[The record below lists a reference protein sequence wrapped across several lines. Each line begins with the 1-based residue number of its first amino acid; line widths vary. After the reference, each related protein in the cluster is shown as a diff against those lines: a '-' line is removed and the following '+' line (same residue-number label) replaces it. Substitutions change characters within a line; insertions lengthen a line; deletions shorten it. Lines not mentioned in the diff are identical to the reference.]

1 MSVRPGPAWALAAL
15 LVLLAVPAWG
25 LPRIEVKAFSAPMA
39 LETEMIVRRTAP
51 RLADWLGAEPARLRV
66 EVPAGRSEFNA
77 RVRELGGPNWAAGLA
92 LPGRNLIVVRSP
104 GQLTRPEDFDS
115 LLIHE
120 LTHLYLDTA
129 LKGRDAPVWLQEG
142 LAMYASGEG
151 GWALGATMARAVL
164 GEGLEP
170 LSALARSFPSQAG
183 RAALAYAQSYY
194 FVSFLLNRHGEQV
207 LAKLVTELA
216 RDRGMSDA
224 MRRATGR
231 SLGLVEQDFREA
243 MEDRFSWL
251 ALLTAGGVIW
261 GLVALVGGVG
271 LVLRR
276 RAHRRRL
283 AALPDP
289 KPSDGR
295 ELLDRRR
302 WPPPPRRGPVLSEAG
317 HKTFPGP
324 AAGPREKGLEDN
336 RGEDAAGGDQEIP

>member
-1 MSVRPGPAWALAAL
+1 MIRSVSAWALAAL
-15 LVLLAVPAWG
+15 LVLLAAPAWAV
-25 LPRIEVKAFSAPMA
+25 PRLEVKAFSGPMA

-51 RLADWLGAEPARLRV
+51 RLAGWLGAEPARIRV
-66 EVPAGRSEFNA
+66 EVPAGRSQFDA
-77 RVRELGGPNWAAGLA
+77 RVRELGGPSWAAGLA
-92 LPGRNLIVVRSP
+92 LPGRDLIVVRSP

-129 LKGRDAPVWLQEG
+129 LKGRDTPVWLQEG

-151 GWALGATMARAVL
+151 GWVLGTTMARAVL

-170 LSALARSFPSQAG
+170 FSALTHAFPSQAG
-183 RAALAYAQSYY
+183 RAALAYAQSFY
-194 FVSFLLNRHGEQV
+194 FVSFLLNRHGEKV
-207 LAKLVTELA
+207 LARLVTELA
-216 RDRGMSDA
+216 RGRGISDA

-271 LVLRR
+271 LVFRR

-283 AALPDP
+283 ASLPE
-289 KPSDGR
+289 R
-295 ELLDRRR
+295 ETPAERGLMDRRR
-302 WPPPPRRGPVLSEAG
+302 WPPPPRRGRVLDEAG
-317 HKTFPGP
+317 HKPLPGP
-324 AAGPREKGLEDN
+324 AAGPENEGLEDN
-336 RGEDAAGGDQEIP
+336 RGEDAAEGEGKIP